1 MIAADKA
8 KLFAKKKKSFLKK
21 QVLSVIIRFFV
32 KSSLRRKLH
41 LLRGQMVF
49 NK

>member
-8 KLFAKKKKSFLKK
+8 KLFAKKKSFLKK

>member
-8 KLFAKKKKSFLKK
+8 KLFTKKNEEFLEKTVSFCYYSLFCE
-21 QVLSVIIRFFV
+21 I
-32 KSSLRRKLH
+32 SLRRKLH
-41 LLRGQMVF
+41 LLCGQMVF